1 MRGREFYV
9 GIQAFLNAFNRVYSR
24 TNKAR
29 TDCLMT
35 LTGDC
40 VVSRH
45 GAVELLVS
53 QRVPGPVK
61 RVVLRVGE
69 TATSV
74 LERAG
79 PWRRGSCVLVRD
91 LDRVT
96 G

>member
-1 MRGREFYV
+1 MRGRVFYV
-9 GIQAFLNAFNRVYSR
+9 GIQAFFNALNRAYSR
-24 TNKAR
+24 ANKAQIY
-29 TDCLMT
+29 CLMT
-35 LTGDC
+35 LTGDS

-79 PWRRGSCVLVRD
+79 PWRRDSCV
-91 LDRVT
+91 
-96 G
+96 